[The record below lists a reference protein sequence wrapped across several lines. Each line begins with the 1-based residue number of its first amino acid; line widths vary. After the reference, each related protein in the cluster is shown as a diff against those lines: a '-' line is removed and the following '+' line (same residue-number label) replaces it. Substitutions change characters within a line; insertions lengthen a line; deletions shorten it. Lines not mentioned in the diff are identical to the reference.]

1 MRIDLGCGRNKHS
14 HCIGIDKHPYAD
26 VDLVHDLNDGVPFPS
41 NHVQFVMASH
51 LLQYVNDLTYIM
63 REIYR
68 VSQDRALVCL
78 VVPYAHVSS
87 HLTHPHYL
95 HLFNEHSARHWSP
108 YSNSMLDEEDFIH
121 PLSENWSLLL
131 SNGEITSEESM
142 DLRLLRMEYF
152 YFPEYQCLYDEVE
165 LRRLR
170 QSQMNVAYQLML
182 HLLVIKSPIQ
192 ERELREWSHRELEEP
207 QSVTEQRQA
216 VKKHA
221 VEAERPFEVDIDL
234 RKVQNKKDQITWQEE
249 LRVDEQSTKQKVG
262 HQAEQT
268 GKSATAPGSSLENAH
283 STKRQAASNR
293 RVTVR
298 SGRKQSRTKRN
309 TRTRVNKSR
318 RK

>member
-14 HCIGIDKHPYAD
+14 HCIGIDEHPYAD
-26 VDLVHDLNDGVPFPS
+26 VDLVHDLNEGIPFPS

-51 LLQYVNDLTYIM
+51 VLQYVNDLTYIM

-87 HLTHPHYL
+87 HVTHPHYRQ
-95 HLFNEHSARHWSP
+95 LFNEHSARHWSP

-121 PLSENWSLLL
+121 PLGENWSLLL
-131 SNGEITSEESM
+131 SNGETASEEKM

-207 QSVTEQRQA
+207 QAVTEQRLA

-234 RKVQNKKDQITWQEE
+234 RSVQQKKDQVTWQEE
-249 LRVDEQSTKQKVG
+249 LRVDEQLLKQKVG
-262 HQAEQT
+262 QQGEKIV
-268 GKSATAPGSSLENAH
+268 KSELAPEASSANFHAV
-283 STKRQAASNR
+283 KRQAAAKR

-298 SGRKQSRTKRN
+298 TDRKHSRTKKR
-309 TRTRVNKSR
+309 TRTQTNKSR

>member
-14 HCIGIDKHPYAD
+14 HCIGIDKHPYED
-26 VDLVHDLNDGVPFPS
+26 VDLVHDLNDGIPFPS

-51 LLQYVNDLTYIM
+51 VLQYVNDLTYIM

-87 HLTHPHYL
+87 HVTHPHYL

-131 SNGEITSEESM
+131 SNNETVSEENI

-207 QSVTEQRQA
+207 QTVTEQRLEA
-216 VKKHA
+216 KRHA
-221 VEAERPFEVDIDL
+221 VEAERPFEVDIDG
-234 RKVQNKKDQITWQEE
+234 RKDQKNKEQVTLQEE
-249 LRVDEQSTKQKVG
+249 LRIDERPGKQQVG
-262 HQAEQT
+262 QQDEKT
-268 GKSATAPGSSLENAH
+268 GKSAIASSPS
-283 STKRQAASNR
+283 STNSYSVKRRMAANR
-293 RVTVR
+293 RVTER
-298 SGRKQSRTKRN
+298 SDRKQSRTKKN
-309 TRTRVNKSR
+309 ARVQGNKSR